1 MKQTETKYAII
12 HYNNDEIFNRFIRN
26 ITPFSFGNWFRK
38 PDVFNVS
45 QIDKLYERVQ
55 KVLGIDS
62 ESSTKITIKL
72 FANRKNFVN
81 EYNRL
86 YGKTNKKLPRS
97 LYDFYY
103 KVIYVNVKDISE
115 GMLAHEFTH
124 PIFREYF
131 RQAPPRVLAEILAT
145 YVESHLHDKVKEY

>member
-1 MKQTETKYAII
+1 MEQTETKHTVI
-12 HYNNDEIFNRFIRN
+12 HYDNDNILNRFIKN

-38 PDVFNVS
+38 SNLFQV
-45 QIDKLYERVQ
+45 DKLYEQAQ

-62 ESSTKITIKL
+62 EPSTKITIKL
-72 FANRKNFVN
+72 FANRKDFVN
-81 EYNRL
+81 EYYVL
-86 YGKTNKKLPRS
+86 YGKTSRKLPRS

-103 KVIYVNVKDISE
+103 KVIYVNVGDISE

-131 RQAPPRVLAEILAT
+131 KQSPPRVLTEILAT
-145 YVESHLHDKVKEY
+145 HVESHLHNKIKKY

>member
-12 HYNNDEIFNRFIRN
+12 HYNNDEIFNCFLKN

-38 PDVFNVS
+38 PNLFC
-45 QIDKLYERVQ
+45 IDKLYERVQ

-145 YVESHLHDKVKEY
+145 YVESHLHDKIKKY